1 MKPLIHPTND
11 FNLDET
17 KELLLGPQNIDLD
30 RIIIDNTAIERTTGK
45 ETNNEKK
52 IYSYNE
58 SLERLRKYGYERHLR
73 PNEAFKIII
82 DALEHPESN
91 YKEIYKDMMSSFGEW
106 LSLAIERDK
115 DFLICYL
122 DPEGIIF
129 EDNNYNTTNIS
140 FADKIKIY
148 IGDGIQSNDWVSL
161 KEFPKD
167 FTSFLLSKTFFD
179 LPDKMKIGENEIRIY
194 LPENGIWPVAYR
206 HLDLAYNVI
215 EYSKHAASR
224 GLRKY
229 ARSINN
235 R

>member
-1 MKPLIHPTND
+1 MKPLIHPIND
-11 FNLDET
+11 FNLDEA

-30 RIIIDNTAIERTTGK
+30 RIIIDNLAVERTAIRES
-45 ETNNEKK
+45 NNEKK
-52 IYSYNE
+52 VYFYNE

-73 PNEAFKIII
+73 PNEAFNIII
-82 DALEHPESN
+82 DALEHQESN
-91 YKEIYKDMMSSFGEW
+91 YKEICKDMMSSSGEW
-106 LSLAIERDK
+106 LSIAIERDK

-122 DPEGIIF
+122 DPEFIIL

-140 FADKIKIY
+140 SADKIKFY

-167 FTSFLLSKTFFD
+167 FTAFLLSKSFFD

-194 LPENGIWPVAYR
+194 LPENGIWPMAYR
-206 HLDLAYNVI
+206 HLDLAYNII
-215 EYSKHAASR
+215 EYSKHSASR
-224 GLRKY
+224 GVKKY